1 MNAMNVASDGGFFS
15 LRVTLFMNSELLA
28 RYNLAK
34 KQERHQQWNEC
45 GRNAPFAGMSQTK
58 GISF

>member
-34 KQERHQQWNEC
+34 KQERGEKT
-45 GRNAPFAGMSQTK
+45 PTME
-58 GISF
+58 